1 MSASQDKKTRS
12 QQRAEGTERRQ
23 VAAQKKAQEDRKSRA
38 KWIAGTIAVV
48 VLVAAIL
55 IGNSSL
61 FYRQKALKVA
71 DETYS
76 VAEVNYFY
84 NVAYQNFYSTY
95 GSAATY
101 FGLNT
106 NQPLDSQEYTMSD
119 EFDTWADY
127 FLNEAKQSMTE
138 ITALSKAA
146 AEEGMTLSEEDQ
158 EEIDEQIES
167 IKEYA
172 KSAGYSSASKYM
184 EAIYGR
190 GTNEQIVRAMMEKSM
205 LASNYAQEKQNSF
218 TYTDDEIKEEYAN
231 HASEYDLF
239 SLSYYLVAAE
249 TETST
254 DDDGHEVSAPTD
266 ETMAAAKEVAD
277 KIAEATK
284 DAKTFAAA
292 VAELGEPVA
301 ALDEEGNPTDET
313 NPAEPTVVE
322 DSQGSNLS
330 MYSFADW
337 ANDDSRKVGDV
348 GVIEDEDS
356 GYYVVLFQ
364 GRDGNDYHT
373 VDVRHILI
381 QVTDADEDGEISD
394 EEKAEAE
401 KTMADIQAEW
411 DASDKTEDTFAALAE
426 EYSQDHGSHHNGGLY
441 EHVYKGQ
448 MVTEFDDFCFADGR
462 KTGDVELV
470 YNESTGYHLIYFV
483 GENDLYCDY
492 LGDQLLRSE
501 DYSAWQEEYL
511 ADFTSEDLRAMRYVG

>member
-23 VAAQKKAQEDRKSRA
+23 VAAQKKAQEDRKSRI
-38 KWIAGTIAVV
+38 KWISGTIAVI
-48 VLVAAIL
+48 VLIAAIL

-84 NVAYQNFYSTY
+84 NVAFQNFYSSY
-95 GSAATY
+95 GSYASA

-106 NQPLDSQEYTMSD
+106 NKPLDEQEYTMSD

-127 FLNEAKQSMTE
+127 FLDEAKKSMTE

-146 AEEGMTLSEEDQ
+146 EEEGMTLTEEDQ

-172 KSAGYSSASKYM
+172 KSAGYGSASKYM

-190 GTNEQIVRAMMEKSM
+190 GVNEALVRTLMAKSM
-205 LASNYAQEKQNSF
+205 LASNFAQEKQASF

-231 HASEYDLF
+231 HANEYDLF
-239 SLSYYLVAAE
+239 NLSYYLVAAE
-249 TETST
+249 TEEGT
-254 DDDGHEVSAPTD
+254 DEDGHETSAPTD
-266 ETMAAAKEVAD
+266 ETMAAAKETAD

-322 DSQGSNLS
+322 GSQGSNLS
-330 MYSFADW
+330 AYAFADW
-337 ANDDSRKVGDV
+337 AFEADREAGDV
-348 GVIEDEDS
+348 GVIEDESS

-364 GRDGNDYHT
+364 GRDGNEYNT
-373 VDVRHILI
+373 VDVRHILV
-381 QVTDADEDGEISD
+381 QVTDTDEDGEISD
-394 EEKAEAE
+394 EEKAAAE
-401 KTMADIQAEW
+401 QTMADIQAEW
-411 DASDKTEDTFAALAE
+411 EASDKTEDTFAALAE

-448 MVTEFDDFCFADGR
+448 MVPEFNDFCFAEGR

-483 GENDLYCDY
+483 GENVPYCDY
-492 LGDQLLRSE
+492 LGDQQLRSE
-501 DYSAWQEEYL
+501 DYSAWQEEYM
-511 ADFTSEDLRAMRYVG
+511 ADFTAEELRAIRYAG

>member
-38 KWIAGTIAVV
+38 RWIAGTIAVV
-48 VLVAAIL
+48 VLIAAIL

-61 FYRQKALKVA
+61 FYRQQALKVA

-84 NVAYQNFYSTY
+84 NVAYQNFYSSM
-95 GSAATY
+95 GSAASY
-101 FGLNT
+101 FLDT
-106 NQPLDSQEYTMSD
+106 NKPLDSQEYTMSD
-119 EFDTWADY
+119 EYDTWADY
-127 FLNEAKQSMTE
+127 FLGEAKKSLTE
-138 ITALSKAA
+138 VTALSQA
-146 AEEGMTLSEEDQ
+146 AEAEGMTLSDEDL
-158 EEIDEQIES
+158 EEIDEQIAS
-167 IKEYA
+167 IAEYA

-190 GTNEQIVRAMMEKSM
+190 GTNEKLVRAMMEKSL
-205 LASNYAQEKQNSF
+205 LATNYAQEKQNSF

-249 TETST
+249 TVEGT
-254 DDDGHEVSAPTD
+254 DDDGHETSAPTD
-266 ETMAAAKEVAD
+266 ETMAAAKETAD

-284 DAKTFAAA
+284 DAKTFADA
-292 VAELGEPVA
+292 VAELGEAVVVN
-301 ALDEEGNPTDET
+301 DEDGNPTDET
-313 NPAEPTVVE
+313 TPAEPTVVE
-322 DSQGSNLS
+322 DSEGSNLS
-330 MYSFADW
+330 YYAFAEW
-337 ANDDSRKVGDV
+337 AADDSREVGDV
-348 GVIEDEDS
+348 GVIEEEGS

-364 GRDGNDYHT
+364 GRNGNDYHT

-381 QVTDADEDGEISD
+381 QVEDTDGDGAISD
-394 EEKAEAE
+394 EEKAAAE
-401 KTMADIQAEW
+401 QTMADIQAEW
-411 DASDKTEDTFAALAE
+411 EASDKTEDTFAALAG
-426 EYSQDHGSHHNGGLY
+426 EYSQDHGSVHNGGLY

-448 MVTEFDDFCFADGR
+448 MVTEFNDFCFADGR
-462 KTGDVELV
+462 KPGDVELV

-501 DYSAWQEEYL
+501 DYNAWQEEYL
-511 ADFTSEDLRAMRYVG
+511 ADFTAEDLRAMRYVG